1 MTEAPTLDERYICAM
16 KSSHLEVVPHKRG
29 DVDFVMAAGAARRR
43 VSDRR
48 GDDVAGQLVRLQQE
62 FDQARSEVHLV
73 ERNHQRTQ
81 EQAKVVAKRGG
92 KATAAQMRDGAYRD
106 ALMARAHILL
116 KLPSRAATK
125 EAFGRWAREQALK
138 VNFMAPGPVPIE
150 RAPLKVWAE
159 KVRRREEIIRA
170 IAGRVRDGQGFEAV
184 AGEELEQFALRSLAA
199 PEALGSGRGIL
210 VGIVRRNRRLGGRV
224 GERLA
229 NLAEPGVGPFRGVG
243 GHVIPRTGEG
253 SRRRHRIAAVEGA
266 SARGRPSRG
275 RSAGSASPR
284 RGTRGR

>member
-170 IAGRVRDGQGFEAV
+170 IAGRVLDIILDPLCLHCNGLGFTGGYDGKPQTFICKHCV
-184 AGEELEQFALRSLAA
+184 
-199 PEALGSGRGIL
+199 
-210 VGIVRRNRRLGGRV
+210 GGRRTAGAEERESEAFARHLHV
-224 GERLA
+224 QVEIMLGAYRREMGELLS
-229 NLAEPGVGPFRGVG
+229 N
-243 GHVIPRTGEG
+243 
-253 SRRRHRIAAVEGA
+253 
-266 SARGRPSRG
+266 
-275 RSAGSASPR
+275 
-284 RGTRGR
+284 